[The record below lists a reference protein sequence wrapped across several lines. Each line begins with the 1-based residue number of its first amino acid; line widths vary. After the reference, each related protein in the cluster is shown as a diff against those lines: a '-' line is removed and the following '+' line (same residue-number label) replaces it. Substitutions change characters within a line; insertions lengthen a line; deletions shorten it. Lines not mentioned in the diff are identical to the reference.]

1 MKLGF
6 VAYKNMISKPLNM
19 VLSLLL
25 LVLSVSLVTFVLQLS
40 KQLNGQMDKN
50 INPVDMVVGAKGSP
64 LQLVLSSVLHID
76 TPTGNVKLEEAEQIM
91 NHPFVGSAIPVSYGD
106 NYKGYRI
113 LGTEPEYLE
122 RYEAVLQE
130 GRLFDTSFEIVAGNA
145 VAQKLRLKIG
155 DKIISSHG
163 LAAAGGEAHED
174 NPYTIVGIL
183 EPSGTVVDQLLIC
196 NLESIW
202 DAHDHGDEGHD
213 EEEHHHDDDHDDEG
227 HQHSE
232 EEHDHAK
239 EEEHHHDDEHD
250 HDHDDEGHHEGAHDH
265 DDEGHQHGEEEHDH
279 AKEEE
284 HHHDDEH
291 DHDHG
296 DEGHHEEAHDH
307 DDEGHQHSE
316 DEHDHAKEEEHQHD
330 DAEHGHEEEKEIT
343 SLLVKFKNPI
353 GLVQL
358 PRFINENT
366 NMQAALP
373 GFEIQRLLG
382 LLGSGVK
389 TLNGIA
395 IAILLVSGF
404 SIFISLLKTIRERR
418 QELALLRT
426 YGLGTRKLLFLVLF
440 EGLFLAFIGFLL
452 GWLLG
457 RLALILAS
465 KYIESGYG
473 YVLQINGP
481 DFVELLLLGVTLL
494 IAIIAVFLA
503 STSIFKLNISKILG
517 DA

>member
-1 MKLGF
+1 
-6 VAYKNMISKPLNM
+6 
-19 VLSLLL
+19 
-25 LVLSVSLVTFVLQLS
+25 
-40 KQLNGQMDKN
+40 
-50 INPVDMVVGAKGSP
+50 MVVGAKGSP

-76 TPTGNVKLEEAEQIM
+76 APTGNIKLNEAEQII
-91 NHPFVGSAIPVSYGD
+91 NHPFVGSGIPVSYGD

-113 LGTEPEYLE
+113 LGTEPLYLE
-122 RYEAVLQE
+122 HYGAILSE
-130 GRLFDTSFEIVAGNA
+130 GRLFNTTFEIVAGSA
-145 VAQKLRLKIG
+145 VAQKLGLKIG
-155 DKIISSHG
+155 DKVTSSHG
-163 LAAAGGEAHED
+163 LAAAGGEAHD
-174 NPYTIVGIL
+174 DHPYTIVGIL
-183 EPSGTVVDQLLIC
+183 ELSGTVVDQLLIC

-202 DAHDHGDEGHD
+202 DAHDHGDEGHGNED
-213 EEEHHHDDDHDDEG
+213 HTEGESKHTEEHDHA
-227 HQHSE
+227 HE
-232 EEHDHAK
+232 EEHDHDHK
-239 EEEHHHDDEHD
+239 DEHHHDHGEDEHDHDHSDGEHHHEDEHD
-250 HDHDDEGHHEGAHDH
+250 HDHD
-265 DDEGHQHGEEEHDH
+265 
-279 AKEEE
+279 
-284 HHHDDEH
+284 
-291 DHDHG
+291 
-296 DEGHHEEAHDH
+296 
-307 DDEGHQHSE
+307 
-316 DEHDHAKEEEHQHD
+316 
-330 DAEHGHEEEKEIT
+330 EEKEIT

-353 GLVQL
+353 GLVQR

-373 GFEIQRLLG
+373 GFEIQRLMG

-457 RLALILAS
+457 RLALILVS

-481 DFVELLLLGVTLL
+481 DFVELVLLGVTLL

-517 DA
+517 DV